1 MVATPDS
8 KSYLVVVITTAL
20 NTPLPAIS
28 LDNMEQHSIP
38 DVKPS
43 NVNDLVS
50 GLALKDFYHRYPEVR
65 MEPVVAL
72 VAAYEEVSN
81 IGQVL
86 DAIPVTACGFAT
98 TTLVVVDGG
107 DDGTEDVVMKH
118 PSHAQNMYCCVL
130 PVNMGHGI
138 ALKIGYELALRHG
151 ARYVVTL
158 DADGQNDPKEMEQ
171 LLEPVVSGEADL
183 VVGSRR
189 LGTDHT
195 SDRMRKAGVLFFG
208 KVISLLTKV
217 NITDTSNG
225 YRAFRAALLDDI
237 TLEQAQYQTAEVIIA
252 AAMHGWRIQE
262 RPVTWHPRAS
272 GTTKKG
278 HNVWF
283 GFNYAMVTA
292 RTWLRER
299 RNR

>member
-1 MVATPDS
+1 MENIQRTSALGEKPANATE
-8 KSYLVVVITTAL
+8 LVR
-20 NTPLPAIS
+20 N
-28 LDNMEQHSIP
+28 
-38 DVKPS
+38 
-43 NVNDLVS
+43 
-50 GLALKDFYHRYPEVR
+50 LALKDFYDRYPEVQ

-72 VAAYEEVSN
+72 VAAYEEASN

-86 DAIPVTACGFAT
+86 DSIPATACELPV

-107 DDGTEDVVMKH
+107 DDGTEDIVMKH
-118 PSHAQNMYCCVL
+118 PRHGSNMYCCVL
-130 PVNMGHGI
+130 PVNLGHGI
-138 ALKIGYELALRHG
+138 ALKVGYDLALHHG

-208 KVISLLTKV
+208 KVISLLTK
-217 NITDTSNG
+217 ISLTDTSNG

-237 TLEQAQYQTAEVIIA
+237 TLEQSQYQTAEVVIA

-292 RTWLRER
+292 KTWLREYR
-299 RNR
+299 SR